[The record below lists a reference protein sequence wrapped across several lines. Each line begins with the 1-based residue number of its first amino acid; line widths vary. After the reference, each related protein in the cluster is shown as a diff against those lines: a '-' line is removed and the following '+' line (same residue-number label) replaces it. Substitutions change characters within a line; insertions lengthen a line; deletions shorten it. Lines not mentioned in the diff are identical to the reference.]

1 MNKLLVTLITL
12 FPVLAHAH
20 EEHGYSML
28 ENLSHVFSNPEHVWP
43 LSLGIV
49 LVAAIGFALNKK

>member
-20 EEHGYSML
+20 EEHGHSML
-28 ENLSHVFSNPEHVWP
+28 ENLLHVFSNPEHVWP
-43 LSLGIV
+43 LTLGIL
-49 LVAAIGFALNKK
+49 LVVVIGFATHKK

>member
-1 MNKLLVTLITL
+1 MNKLLVTLMAL

-20 EEHGYSML
+20 EEHGHSLL

-43 LSLGIV
+43 LTLGIL
-49 LVAAIGFALNKK
+49 LVVVIGFAIHKK

>member
-20 EEHGYSML
+20 EEHGHSML

-43 LSLGIV
+43 LTLGIL
-49 LVAAIGFALNKK
+49 LVVVIGFATHKK